1 MTLPVSY
8 PGLNGVSSG
17 LNVTGAAP
25 ESSAELTELGRRFEQ
40 MLWTEMLSH
49 AGLEEAFTRGG
60 GEAAASFSRFVVE
73 AIAKDLAERH
83 PLGFAEEL
91 PVPSPQAGLDE
102 TK

>member
-8 PGLNGVSSG
+8 PGLNGVSPG

-25 ESSAELTELGRRFEQ
+25 ESSAELTEIGRRFEQ

-49 AGLEEAFTRGG
+49 AGLEEAFTRSG

-73 AIAKDLAERH
+73 AIARDLAERH
-83 PLGFAEEL
+83 PLGFADEL
-91 PVPSPQAGLDE
+91 PVPTTQVGSDDVS
-102 TK
+102 